1 MSLNVYSN
9 GALSKICGNFIVD
22 SVLSKTSN
30 NAIANAPVA
39 TKFEEIEQ
47 QMGSQ
52 DFTGTTAEVQAAIQA
67 GTIDDDT
74 IVYITDDSQES
85 SVTASDITYDD
96 GTVSGTTVQDALE
109 NTAGK
114 FYATEAA
121 AESDLANIEDGQM
134 VYTDDGEDELLT
146 TSMIYHHGESLKDV
160 IDDMDDEISELS
172 SIQTIDNLF
181 SSSAGTIQVN
191 QAEIVGKLLIFS
203 LQITVNTNVTAYTD
217 FIWINNAYLPN
228 SNQLNVPCMV
238 VRGSTVS
245 PTVANIITTGGIRC
259 QRSLQS
265 DDTFTLHGMYFIS

>member
-134 VYTDDGEDELLT
+134 VYTDDGDDGITASEVAFDDKMSG
-146 TSMIYHHGESLKDV
+146 TSVQAALGATMNGTFVNSNTGDFDNYNEPGNYVIYPSSGSLSQWSHSP
-160 IDDMDDEISELS
+160 ITSPGM
-172 SIQTIDNLF
+172 LF
-181 SSSAGTIQVN
+181 VMCASRSSSTGASANCTQ
-191 QAEIVGKLLIFS
+191 LF
-203 LQITVNTNVTAYTD
+203 ITWEGSMMYVRTRWGSV
-217 FIWINNAYLPN
+217 WQN
-228 SNQLNVPCMV
+228 SGNWRRFQY
-238 VRGSTVS
+238 VS
-245 PTVANIITTGGIRC
+245 
-259 QRSLQS
+259 S
-265 DDTFTLHGMYFIS
+265 